1 MAERKNEIEISAPL
15 FFQYS
20 CNLGLITHLYQEALG
35 DEAIAL
41 KYLGVLASME
51 LLGEIIPEDVFEFFG
66 YCLEYAA
73 SNHVII
79 DTDGSKTP
87 IPPFDPE
94 DSLCI
99 DCHELVDIAMVQYG
113 FVASIKGGT
122 NPLKDYL
129 GGIFTYSGIAF
140 EGIDSGYHL
149 KDDQIKG
156 IYEQLKNNFMPNED
170 AAHRYREQL
179 IQKIN
184 YLKNIFE
191 KE

>member
-1 MAERKNEIEISAPL
+1 MAERKSEIEISAPI

-35 DEAIAL
+35 EEQVPL
-41 KYLGVLASME
+41 KYLGILASME
-51 LLGEIIPEDVFEFFG
+51 LLGEMIPEDVFEFFG

-87 IPPFDPE
+87 IPPFNPE
-94 DSLCI
+94 DPICV

-113 FVASIKGGT
+113 FVASIQGGT

-140 EGIDSGYHL
+140 EGVDSGYHL
-149 KDDQIKG
+149 KDEQIQD
-156 IYEQLKNNFMPNED
+156 IYRQLKASFMPNEK
-170 AAHRYREQL
+170 ASQQYRAL
-179 IQKIN
+179 LLQKID